1 MFSHI
6 IRFENL
12 KSSFSLC
19 LSTPAVLQI
28 KQQQAISEPRQAGSY
43 SNSSS
48 WWKLVKVLVYFVLS
62 FLPGH
67 FTHWKCVF
75 SLTFL
80 RASKCSC
87 KQPHKFISNWNCGNF
102 CLSKALHRVVIRAC
116 SPAVLCGREC
126 SHTALCT
133 NTHKGHIHLFTP
145 KRPCRDSTNWRHC
158 PSGLCSSWGMHP
170 CQHSYV
176 NHTEFQMLS

>member
-1 MFSHI
+1 M
-6 IRFENL
+6 
-12 KSSFSLC
+12 
-19 LSTPAVLQI
+19 LQI

-87 KQPHKFISNWNCGNF
+87 KQPHKFISNSNCGNF
-102 CLSKALHRVVIRAC
+102 CLSKPLHWVIIHVFSRVV
-116 SPAVLCGREC
+116 PCGREC
-126 SHTALCT
+126 SYTALCT
-133 NTHKGHIHLFTP
+133 KTHKRHVHLFTP
-145 KRPCRDSTNWRHC
+145 KRLHKDSTSWRCC
-158 PSGLCSSWGMHP
+158 PSASCSSWGMNP

-176 NHTEFQMLS
+176 NQSGF